1 MSHINAQ
8 YCQQQTMCTQCV
20 LQQTSSPSY
29 AVHSFMPDCFQ
40 RRMEGWEEL
49 DIEEKKQLASLFS
62 GNLHDLVVGAFNSHV
77 CVLKA
82 FKTQRRKDG
91 VALPRS
97 LLPML
102 ATIRQFEVHTFNI
115 FPGIHFQGERGWHL
129 RRLLPQ
135 VRHHTHH
142 GALLAGETKHPD
154 LCL

>member
-1 MSHINAQ
+1 MITLSTSVMHVSYKRTILSAADLNK
-8 YCQQQTMCTQCV
+8 QCV
-20 LQQTSSPSY
+20 LQQTSYPSY

-62 GNLHDLVVGAFNSHV
+62 GNLHDLVVGAFNTHV

-102 ATIRQFEVHTFNI
+102 ATIRQFKVHIFNI
-115 FPGIHFQGERGWHL
+115 FPHIFFQGERG
-129 RRLLPQ
+129 
-135 VRHHTHH
+135 
-142 GALLAGETKHPD
+142 
-154 LCL
+154 